1 MAPASLDHSYVWIS
15 EEMDGALQQIPLRH
29 EIRIEDTK
37 EFAFRSIESGRQRTG
52 LESGAINAMNQL
64 NIETALTQFVRAR
77 SSDLPSLIG
86 RIVQHLNLQKF
97 PRIIHFAHRTHQPL
111 RHVHLV
117 KDWQLHCHLRELF
130 KVTGWQRGTLPVFQI
145 EINDEIAVDAVSRKA
160 DPRAKVTNCPDNMS
174 DASLHGV

>member
-15 EEMDGALQQIPLRH
+15 EEMNGALQQIPLWH

-77 SSDLPSLIG
+77 GGDLPGLVG

-97 PRIIHFAHRTHQPL
+97 PRIIHFPHRTHQHHP
-111 RHVHLV
+111 HL
-117 KDWQLHCHLRELF
+117 HHL
-130 KVTGWQRGTLPVFQI
+130 KHYHLP
-145 EINDEIAVDAVSRKA
+145 
-160 DPRAKVTNCPDNMS
+160 
-174 DASLHGV
+174 